1 MAIIKLQGKMGIR
14 HQHIPIRIAKM
25 IKMKKKSQVLLTP
38 NAMKNGEPCKL
49 SQILNFTVQSTHAD
63 NVIPSDA
70 YPTGR

>member
-1 MAIIKLQGKMGIR
+1 MKLQGKMGIR
-14 HQHIPIRIAKM
+14 HQHIPIGIATM
-25 IKMKKKSQVLLTP
+25 IKMKKSQVLLTP